1 MKQFF
6 VCALLL
12 ATACGNNNNMASAP
26 QAGTATSETKA
37 EPTNDA
43 AQNGGL
49 VGEWQL
55 VGSVADVNDN
65 AKVDDAERKDLKAA
79 GYEDYMKL
87 NSDGSGV
94 FTTAKLEGRYEATA
108 KNNDDKKL
116 LTWYDKE
123 NGKHRIGTIVSVS
136 KDELHIKEPGGN
148 GLFIWKRL

>member
-1 MKQFF
+1 MI
-6 VCALLL
+6 VELLPL
-12 ATACGNNNNMASAP
+12 GVNEGVVVVPLLIA
-26 QAGTATSETKA
+26 
-37 EPTNDA
+37 
-43 AQNGGL
+43 
-49 VGEWQL
+49 
-55 VGSVADVNDN
+55 SVADVNDN

-94 FTTAKLEGRYEATA
+94 FTTAKLEGRYEAIA

-136 KDELHIKEPGGN
+136 KNELHIKEPGGS